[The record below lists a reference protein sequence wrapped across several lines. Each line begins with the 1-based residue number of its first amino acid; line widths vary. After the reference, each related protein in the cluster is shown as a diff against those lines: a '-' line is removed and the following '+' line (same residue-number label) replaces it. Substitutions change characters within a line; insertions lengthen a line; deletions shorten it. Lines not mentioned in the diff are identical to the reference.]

1 MSTPITVTDET
12 FAELVLRNDKPVL
25 LEFWAPWCSP
35 CKMMAPVLAEIA
47 GERAGSLT
55 VAKLDYDEN
64 PRTGAAY
71 GVLGLPTMLL
81 FQNGEPVRSF
91 VGARPK
97 MRLLTE
103 LDDALRSPV
112 GG

>member
-1 MSTPITVTDET
+1 MI
-12 FAELVLRNDKPVL
+12 
-25 LEFWAPWCSP
+25 
-35 CKMMAPVLAEIA
+35 APVLAEIA
-47 GERAGSLT
+47 QERAGSLT
-55 VAKLDYDEN
+55 IAKLNYDEN
-64 PRTGAAY
+64 PRTGAEY

-81 FQNGEPVRSF
+81 FQNGEPVGSI

-103 LDDALRSPV
+103 LDDALRSAV